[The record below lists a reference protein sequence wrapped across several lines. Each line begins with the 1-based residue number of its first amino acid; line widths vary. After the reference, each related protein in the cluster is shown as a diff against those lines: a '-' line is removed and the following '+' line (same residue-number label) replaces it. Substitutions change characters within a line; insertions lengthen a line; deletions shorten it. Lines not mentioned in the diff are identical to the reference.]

1 MAEEGD
7 PKMPNLVQGRQVMEK
22 SGNLW
27 RGQLRQLCSPPQDC
41 TPSGDLSPLSRE
53 PPPSPMVKKQRRKK
67 LTTPSKTEGSAGQA
81 EGEALVGSFTLTVDP
96 HPQTPGLVDVTQE
109 FHQQFREE
117 IIAILQN
124 SSK

>member
-1 MAEEGD
+1 
-7 PKMPNLVQGRQVMEK
+7 MPNVVQGRQATEK

-27 RGQLRQLCSPPQDC
+27 RRQLRQLCSPPQDC

-81 EGEALVGSFTLTVDP
+81 EGEALGAVSLSPWPLSPKLQG
-96 HPQTPGLVDVTQE
+96 TPAGGGKVPE
-109 FHQQFREE
+109 RS
-117 IIAILQN
+117 A
-124 SSK
+124 

>member
-7 PKMPNLVQGRQVMEK
+7 PKMPNVVQGRQAMEK

-27 RGQLRQLCSPPQDC
+27 RRQLRQLCSPPQDC

-81 EGEALVGSFTLTVDP
+81 EGEALGGSSLSPWTLTPKLQV
-96 HPQTPGLVDVTQE
+96 TPAGGGKVPE
-109 FHQQFREE
+109 RS
-117 IIAILQN
+117 A
-124 SSK
+124 